1 MITSSCRHKNSVFF
15 IDIAVADVVVV
26 VGDRH
31 RRLCDAGAQTLS
43 FCRPEK
49 AVRRRRISPKHFP
62 VFGPFSAHP
71 RQLSPFP
78 SSKFPSPI
86 PTLHFICRPLLKQQN
101 VNRNSGR
108 RTKARRTD
116 SDEKTGAAPVCRNR
130 VSFFRL
136 SLIFLDFRN
145 FFRRKKVIFVV
156 QDLNFLDKKG
166 QRASSIN
173 VLSE

>member
-15 IDIAVADVVVV
+15 IDIAVADVDVV

-62 VFGPFSAHP
+62 VFGTFSAHP
-71 RQLSPFP
+71 RQLSPLP

-116 SDEKTGAAPVCRNR
+116 SDEKTGAAPVCRKR

-156 QDLNFLDKKG
+156 RDLNFFDKKG